1 MRKKLKDKF
10 AVDKEQLT
18 MLTKNSLYIVSYT
31 LFILLL
37 VMLYG
42 CTVKDSTHNHV
53 DTYTCP
59 MHPTV
64 LTDRPGTCPVCGMDL
79 VRKSKAGEEVK
90 ITEDL
95 AKLIKSPN
103 ETVTASIKTV
113 KGEYRSAI
121 LSKELLGIV
130 AYDTRNI
137 YMIPARISGRLEKV
151 YLKYNYQ
158 RITKGMKI
166 AEVYSPE
173 LLNAQR
179 ELVYLWQNDS
189 ENKSLIEAATR
200 KLLLLGATEDQIKKL
215 EERKE
220 VSNTF
225 SIYSPYDGY
234 LILNSEAPQAP
245 LSTSS
250 APGSTEGM
258 GMNTAFKQP
267 AESNPISAESSLLR
281 EGNYVSNGQTLFRVV
296 NSNSLWV
303 EFNIP
308 AEEAF
313 NLKKDAAIELFINGK
328 KSMARID
335 FIEPFSAQTQ
345 DFIQIHSYYKGDN
358 LLIGQLVKGTVQSKT
373 KESLWLPKTAVMD
386 LGINQVVFVKD
397 RGQFKA
403 KQVETGSRADDFV
416 EITKGLTSG
425 DEVAGNAQ
433 FLVDSE
439 GFVKTS
445 N

>member
-1 MRKKLKDKF
+1 M
-10 AVDKEQLT
+10 
-18 MLTKNSLYIVSYT
+18 MLIV
-31 LFILLL
+31 I
-37 VMLYG
+37 VIA
-42 CTVKDSTHNHV
+42 CTTNESAHNHA

-64 LTDRPGTCPVCGMDL
+64 LSDRPGSCPVCGMDL
-79 VRKSKAGEEVK
+79 VRKSKQGEEVK

-103 ETVTASIKTV
+103 ERVTASIKTV
-113 KGEYRSAI
+113 KAEYRSST

-137 YMIPARISGRLEKV
+137 YMIPAKIGGRLEKV

-158 RITKGMKI
+158 RVTKGMKI

-173 LLNAQR
+173 LINAQR
-179 ELVYLWQNDS
+179 ELVYLRQNDS
-189 ENKSLIEAATR
+189 ENKSMIEAATR
-200 KLLLLGATEDQIKKL
+200 KLTLLGATEDQIKKL
-215 EERKE
+215 EKSKE
-220 VSNTF
+220 VLNTF

-245 LSTSS
+245 LNTSL

-258 GMNTAFKQP
+258 GMNEGFKQS
-267 AESNPISAESSLLR
+267 AKSNPISAESSLLR
-281 EGNYVSNGQTLFRVV
+281 EGDYVSNGQTLFRVV
-296 NSNSLWV
+296 NANSIWI

-313 NLKKDAAIELFINGK
+313 NLTKNDTIELLINGK
-328 KSMARID
+328 KNKAKID
-335 FIEPFSAQTQ
+335 FVEPFTEQTQ
-345 DFIQIHSYYKGDN
+345 DFIQIRSYYKGDN
-358 LLIGQLVKGTVQSKT
+358 LLIGQLVNGTVLAIT
-373 KESLWLPKTAVMD
+373 KETLWLPKTAVMD
-386 LGINQVVFVKD
+386 LGINQVVFIKE

-403 KQVETGSRADDFV
+403 KQVETGIRADEFT
-416 EITKGLTSG
+416 EIIKGLTSG
-425 DEVAGNAQ
+425 DEVASNAQ
-433 FLVDSE
+433 YLVDSE
-439 GFVKTS
+439 GFIKIH